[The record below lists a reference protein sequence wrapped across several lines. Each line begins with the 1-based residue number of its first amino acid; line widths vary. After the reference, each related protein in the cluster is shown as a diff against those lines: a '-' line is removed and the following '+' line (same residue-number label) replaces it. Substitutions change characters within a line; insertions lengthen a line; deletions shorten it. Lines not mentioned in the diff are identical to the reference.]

1 MHHRRAEVFHASCIW
16 RNINVIELKS
26 VRLAILSFTKL
37 KILNSVHLRIDNI
50 TGLSYLLSMGD
61 TQNKHLFKI
70 LKIIS
75 VYVIERNIYLTAQY
89 IPSLNTQTAD

>member
-37 KILNSVHLRIDNI
+37 KILNSIHLRIDNI

-70 LKIIS
+70 LEHLFDS
-75 VYVIERNIYLTAQY
+75 TIYTLSEHSYSRLEILKLQ
-89 IPSLNTQTAD
+89 